1 MYWLGYLPRSV
12 LQEQAPLVCTGLNEV
27 LARLYTWCCEYCL
40 TPHPSKTEYML
51 LSGRGQLTGPKQAIK
66 MGDYVIEEVVS
77 TRCLGVQ
84 INNAL
89 KWDHVSELA
98 KLFTQKLNLLQSLYF
113 LPRQVRT
120 DFYFGVILPS
130 VTYGMLV
137 WGSFGQTS
145 FSNLEFIHVRAAK
158 IIVNLCKDDV
168 ALDDVEN
175 NRKMTQYAYMH
186 TKLNYLRHIAS
197 RQRRQNCC
205 FGGRSSA
212 KEKVSLW

>member
-1 MYWLGYLPRSV
+1 M
-12 LQEQAPLVCTGLNEV
+12 LQEQAPSCVLVGVLTQERAAGESSLVCTGLNEV

-51 LSGRGQLTGPKQAIK
+51 LSGREQLTGPKQAIK

-113 LPRQVRT
+113 LPRQART
-120 DFYFGVILPS
+120 DFYF
-130 VTYGMLV
+130 
-137 WGSFGQTS
+137 WGYSALCYIWYVGLGLFW
-145 FSNLEFIHVRAAK
+145 SNVFLKPGIHTCQSGK
-158 IIVNLCKDDV
+158 
-168 ALDDVEN
+168 N
-175 NRKMTQYAYMH
+175 NSELM
-186 TKLNYLRHIAS
+186 
-197 RQRRQNCC
+197 QRRSC
-205 FGGRSSA
+205 FGRR
-212 KEKVSLW
+212 